1 MVGGREPG
9 RAQGL
14 SSHLPVSLT
23 QSPGAHSFKIL
34 KGVLEDYALRYAGG
48 ARPGWV
54 YPHHPLGH
62 RRNSCVSGFSPAVPV
77 RRLPLLKRAGWATSG
92 PCLTASDHP
101 VKYELGH
108 FSVTNACLTEPPFRH
123 PVSALVADGALW
135 LRQPDNDRFRLLAR
149 LSGEF
154 PPQAWACRGNACL
167 AKSVQGFGLLH
178 LCFQM
183 SEGLRA
189 SRFAFHCP
197 CQGQLAGVAWGLGG
211 SP

>member
-1 MVGGREPG
+1 MLVGGREPG

-54 YPHHPLGH
+54 YPHHPWGTGGTVV
-62 RRNSCVSGFSPAVPV
+62 SKESFSGFSPAVPV

-123 PVSALVADGALW
+123 PVSALVADG
-135 LRQPDNDRFRLLAR
+135 
-149 LSGEF
+149 
-154 PPQAWACRGNACL
+154 
-167 AKSVQGFGLLH
+167 
-178 LCFQM
+178 
-183 SEGLRA
+183 
-189 SRFAFHCP
+189 HC
-197 CQGQLAGVAWGLGG
+197 G
-211 SP
+211 